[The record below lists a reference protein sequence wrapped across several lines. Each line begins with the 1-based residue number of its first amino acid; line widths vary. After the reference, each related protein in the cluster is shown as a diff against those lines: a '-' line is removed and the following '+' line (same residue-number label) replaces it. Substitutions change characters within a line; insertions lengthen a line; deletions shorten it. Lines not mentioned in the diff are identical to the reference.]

1 MVGFWSQ
8 MLSHFLSRVCS
19 LRTRP
24 GTGTGKHV
32 HIYRNKASILFE
44 NPHMLFIT
52 HEFYTCLLKHPKYVL
67 IERHNGN
74 DWKAKYEK
82 TLRKWKNIH
91 ILLMLQTGYICLSES
106 RQYLC
111 IMSVSTWNDLAI
123 SNIIRLP
130 DSTTYTKM
138 ISVFPN
144 EKTVSR
150 NIPRV

>member
-24 GTGTGKHV
+24 GTGKHV

-52 HEFYTCLLKHPKYVL
+52 HEFYSCLVKHPRY
-67 IERHNGN
+67 I
-74 DWKAKYEK
+74 
-82 TLRKWKNIH
+82 LRATQRQWLKGQVWENTKKVENIH
-91 ILLMLQTGYICLSES
+91 ILLMLQTWYICHPES
-106 RQYLC
+106 RRYFC
-111 IMSVSTWNDLAI
+111 IMSVSTWHDLAI
-123 SNIIRLP
+123 SNITRLP

-138 ISVFPN
+138 ISVLPN
-144 EKTVSR
+144 EKTVSQ
-150 NIPRV
+150 NIPRG